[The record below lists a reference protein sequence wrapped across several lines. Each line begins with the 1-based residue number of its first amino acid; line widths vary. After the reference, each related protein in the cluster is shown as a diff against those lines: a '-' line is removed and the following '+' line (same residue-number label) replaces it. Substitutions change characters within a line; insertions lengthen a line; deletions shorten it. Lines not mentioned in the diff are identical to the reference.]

1 MPKKARPNL
10 DKLRRHARPRL
21 LACLVAA
28 LACALTAVVFGDACP
43 AATLP
48 AGVGVLTSA
57 CAAATMLGTY
67 AGQLARD
74 LDRTERWLELEVGT
88 SERLADQLAELHV
101 RARQRQETQPCQGG

>member
-1 MPKKARPNL
+1 
-10 DKLRRHARPRL
+10 
-21 LACLVAA
+21 
-28 LACALTAVVFGDACP
+28 
-43 AATLP
+43 
-48 AGVGVLTSA
+48 
-57 CAAATMLGTY
+57 MLGTY